1 MKENALY
8 FMPDISGFTDFVT
21 STEIEHSK
29 HIISELLEIL
39 IDANYIN
46 LKLVEI
52 EGDALF
58 MYTTEFPE
66 FSELIEQSKQMLNA
80 FAEHVNLYNT
90 GRICECGACFAAQG
104 LQVKFLIHYGA
115 ISYMRVKD
123 IVKPY
128 GADVIKIHRLLKN
141 SIPSDQYLLIS
152 KDTLDY
158 YRIEQKDISGFTIN
172 EDKYDYG
179 ISKYAYTN
187 LESYTANKRKPTVLS
202 IKPNREPEI
211 FLKVEKLN

>member
-1 MKENALY
+1 
-8 FMPDISGFTDFVT
+8 
-21 STEIEHSK
+21 
-29 HIISELLEIL
+29 
-39 IDANYIN
+39 
-46 LKLVEI
+46 
-52 EGDALF
+52 
-58 MYTTEFPE
+58 
-66 FSELIEQSKQMLNA
+66 
-80 FAEHVNLYNT
+80 
-90 GRICECGACFAAQG
+90 
-104 LQVKFLIHYGA
+104 
-115 ISYMRVKD
+115 MRVKD

-211 FLKVEKLN
+211 FLKVETPGNVNDAINYISSLKHRSEWY